1 MPLQR
6 CLRVGVA
13 VTLFAVLPGAA
24 PARAD
29 DPLFEVVPTAT
40 DPAILDTPSPTPG
53 TRGNHLVW
61 LAPAERRVD
70 KLAVFLPTG
79 GPTNLPSEFKALG
92 TEMGRLGYHTV
103 FLAYRNEAPIAAS
116 PTAPIPGCGDSA
128 DPAPPPAPAD
138 CAIKARTELL
148 TGIDPP
154 DDISPIVTV
163 NRANGIENRLNK
175 LLAYLA
181 RTRPTA
187 ERWGQFVDANGE
199 PVWSKT
205 VVTGSSLGAGQVAL
219 IAAKHAVDRAVML
232 HGWTDAKHGWVTY
245 GATDSSRYF
254 TLIHARDR
262 FYARTCSAYETL
274 KLTAACPLA
283 PVLIDNRTA
292 PFGDQVHVFNLEPGS
307 TMGTGDIFHQSTS
320 RDGWIAREKDGS
332 PSRVLVSAWR
342 SVLGDKDAD
351 SYLDERDNCPLVANA
366 DQTDSDGNK
375 TGDACGPTFAQGT
388 VGGSVPGTLALTM
401 GTPATFGAFV
411 PGLTRT
417 YDATTTASVTSTAG
431 DAALTVS
438 DPGRLTNGAF
448 SLPEPLRVTLTPAN
462 WTGPVSNAAVS
473 VAFTQ
478 LVKAPDAL
486 RTGIYSKAL
495 TFTLSTTTP

>member
-1 MPLQR
+1 MPLQHR
-6 CLRVGVA
+6 LGAGVA
-13 VTLFAVLPGAA
+13 VALLVLAAAA

-29 DPLFEVVPTAT
+29 EPLFQVVPTDT
-40 DPAILDTPSPTPG
+40 DAAILDTPSPTPG

-103 FLAYRNEAPIAAS
+103 LLAYRNEAPIAAS
-116 PTAPIPGCGDSA
+116 PTAPIPGCGNLPDKESA
-128 DPAPPPAPAD
+128 PVN
-138 CAIKARTELL
+138 CAINARTELL
-148 TGIDPP
+148 TGVDPP
-154 DDISPIVTV
+154 ADISPIVSV

-175 LLAYLA
+175 LLAYLV
-181 RTRPTA
+181 RTRPAA
-187 ERWGQFVDANGE
+187 ERWGQFVDGNGE
-199 PVWSKT
+199 PVWAKT
-205 VVTGSSLGAGQVAL
+205 VITGSSLGAGQVAI
-219 IAAKHAVDRAVML
+219 IAAQHAVDRAVML
-232 HGWTDAKHGWVTY
+232 HGWTDAKHEWVKY
-245 GATDSSRYF
+245 GATDSSKYF
-254 TLIHARDR
+254 ALIHARDN
-262 FYARTCSAYETL
+262 FFARTCFAYKELRLATV
-274 KLTAACPLA
+274 CPLA

-292 PFGDQVHVFNLEPGS
+292 PYGDQVHVFNLEPGS

-351 SYLDERDNCPLVANA
+351 SYLDDRDNCPLVANA

-375 TGDACGPTFAQGT
+375 IGDACGPTLAQGT
-388 VGGSVPGTLALTM
+388 VGGAVPATLALTL

-411 PGLTRT
+411 PGVTRT
-417 YDATTTASVTSTAG
+417 YDATTTASVISTAG

-438 DPGRLTNGAF
+438 APGHLTNGAF
-448 SLPEPLRVTLTPAN
+448 SLPEPLRVTLTPAS
-462 WTGPVSNAAVS
+462 WTAPVSNAAVS

-478 LVKAPDAL
+478 LVKATDPL
-486 RTGIYSKAL
+486 RTGTYSKVL
-495 TFTLSTTTP
+495 TFTLSTSTP